1 MGLGDF
7 MGISSESQVYF
18 GVSSQEFCLKKVEYL
33 WRMEFT
39 YKLTRKVANMLKT
52 YDIINLV
59 NGKA

>member
-1 MGLGDF
+1 

-18 GVSSQEFCLKKVEYL
+18 WGSSQEFCLKKVVYL

-39 YKLTRKVANMLKT
+39 YKLTRKVSNMLKT

-59 NGKA
+59 NSKA

>member
-18 GVSSQEFCLKKVEYL
+18 WGSSQEFCLKKVVYL

-39 YKLTRKVANMLKT
+39 YKLTRKVSNMLKT

-59 NGKA
+59 NSKA